1 MLLFDLKATQP
12 NISGKRHGG
21 GRYGEIVFFKLVE
34 QKREFICFYDSKS
47 WINPEIENACKD
59 NGIGLYDLNET
70 SVESLIGKYNIRTVY
85 SASANEIVSLKALNC
100 RVIVTIHGLRDWEI
114 PLDNTFWEYRNTFR
128 QRCKFMLMKIFKKA
142 YRKHIG
148 KKFIN
153 SCLAPNIKIVTVSN
167 HSKFS
172 LNTFFP
178 ETKKMDIPVF
188 YSPSTT
194 SKYHISKSKTN
205 AVYFLLVSGDR
216 WGKNNL
222 RVIKAFDELFSAGLL
237 DMKSIKIKIAGSTG
251 KNFSYKIKHPICF
264 EFMGYVDD
272 MDLEY
277 LYANAYSFI
286 YPSLNEGFGY
296 PPIEAMHY
304 GIPVLSSPF
313 SSIPEV
319 CGDAVIYFNPFSID
333 EIKNRILM
341 ILEPNIHNHYEELSK
356 QRYDLITK
364 KQNEDL
370 DGLIK
375 YLFNNEF

>member
-34 QKREFICFYDSKS
+34 QKREFICFYDSKL
-47 WINPEIENACKD
+47 WINPEIVNACRN

-70 SVESLIGKYNIRTVY
+70 SIESLIGKYNICTVY
-85 SASANEIVSLKALNC
+85 SASANEIVSLKAPNC
-100 RVIVTIHGLRDWEI
+100 RIIVTIHGLRDWEI

-128 QRCKFMLMKIFKKA
+128 QRCKFLATKIFEKA
-142 YRKHIG
+142 YKKHIS
-148 KKFIN
+148 KNFSKNFF
-153 SCLAPNIKIVTVSN
+153 APNIEIVTVSY

-194 SKYHISKSKTN
+194 SNYHVSKSETN
-205 AVYFLLVSGDR
+205 AVYYLLVSGDR

-222 RVIKAFDELFSAGLL
+222 RVVKAFDELFSAGLL
-237 DMKSIKIKIAGSTG
+237 DANSIKIKIAGSTG
-251 KNFSYKIKHPICF
+251 KNFSYKIKHPRCF

-277 LYANAYSFI
+277 LYVNAYSFI

-341 ILEPNIHNHYEELSK
+341 IQQPNIHNHYAKLSS
-356 QRYDLITK
+356 QRYDFITK

-375 YLFNNEF
+375 YLFNEV

>member
-1 MLLFDLKATQP
+1 
-12 NISGKRHGG
+12 
-21 GRYGEIVFFKLVE
+21 
-34 QKREFICFYDSKS
+34 
-47 WINPEIENACKD
+47 
-59 NGIGLYDLNET
+59 
-70 SVESLIGKYNIRTVY
+70 
-85 SASANEIVSLKALNC
+85 
-100 RVIVTIHGLRDWEI
+100 
-114 PLDNTFWEYRNTFR
+114 
-128 QRCKFMLMKIFKKA
+128 
-142 YRKHIG
+142 
-148 KKFIN
+148 
-153 SCLAPNIKIVTVSN
+153 
-167 HSKFS
+167 
-172 LNTFFP
+172 
-178 ETKKMDIPVF
+178 
-188 YSPSTT
+188 
-194 SKYHISKSKTN
+194 
-205 AVYFLLVSGDR
+205 
-216 WGKNNL
+216 
-222 RVIKAFDELFSAGLL
+222 
-237 DMKSIKIKIAGSTG
+237 
-251 KNFSYKIKHPICF
+251 
-264 EFMGYVDD
+264 MGYVDD